1 MISFLLVV
9 IKYIKSYQ
17 PYLVTEYGLKR
28 LERSEIQEDR
38 NMIRVL
44 MSGCNGKMGQ
54 MITGLVKE
62 DEQVEIVAGIDTYTG
77 ISNTYPVFKSFAD
90 CDVEI
95 DVVIDFSNA
104 AALEG
109 LLAYC
114 ISKQVPAVICSTG
127 YSEEQLQK
135 IKEASEKVA
144 ILKSANMSMGINL
157 LLKLLKDAAKV
168 LAPAGYD
175 IELVEKHHN
184 QKLDEPS
191 GTALA
196 LADSINDALNNEYN
210 YVYDRSQVRQKR
222 DSKEIGISAVRAGT
236 IVGEH
241 EVIFAG
247 TDEVIEF
254 KHTAYSRSVFGK
266 GAVEAAKYLAG
277 KPAGM
282 YDMSDVIAF

>member
-1 MISFLLVV
+1 MIK
-9 IKYIKSYQ
+9 I
-17 PYLVTEYGLKR
+17 
-28 LERSEIQEDR
+28 
-38 NMIRVL
+38 L
-44 MSGCNGKMGQ
+44 MHGCNGKMGR
-54 MITGLVKE
+54 MITELVKN
-62 DEQVEIVAGIDTYTG
+62 DSAAEIVAGVDKYTAVP
-77 ISNTYPVFKSFAD
+77 NDYPVFESITV
-90 CDVEI
+90 CDVDA

-104 AALEG
+104 GAVDE

-114 ISKQVPAVICSTG
+114 TEKKLPVVLCTTG
-127 YSEEQLQK
+127 LSEEQLK
-135 IKEASEKVA
+135 KVEESSEKIA

-184 QKLDEPS
+184 QKLDAPS

-222 DSKEIGISAVRAGT
+222 DAKEIGISAVRAGT

-241 EVIFAG
+241 EVLFAG

-254 KHTAYSRSVFGK
+254 KHTAYSRSVFAK
-266 GAVEAAKYLAG
+266 GAVEAAKFLAG
-277 KPAGM
+277 KETGM
-282 YDMSDVIAF
+282 YDMGDVIQF